1 MAEPTVELL
10 CASLYKLSSFLL
22 QLNHSTLN
30 VCLNIAAPT
39 NVDMHGGHGCF
50 HGGSLIFRKRCEFSF
65 WK

>member
-39 NVDMHGGHGCF
+39 NVDMHGIRVMVAEALSIMYKEVF
-50 HGGSLIFRKRCEFSF
+50 FF
-65 WK
+65 